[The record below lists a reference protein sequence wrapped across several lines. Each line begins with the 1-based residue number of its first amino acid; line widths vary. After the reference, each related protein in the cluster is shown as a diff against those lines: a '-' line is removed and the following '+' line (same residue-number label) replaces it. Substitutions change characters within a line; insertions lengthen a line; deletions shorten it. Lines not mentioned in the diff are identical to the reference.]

1 MLSQIPILPGIDL
14 GAGIVE
20 ELVFNKGAELWGP
33 IVICAGNNL
42 PRQIRMTSSPAS
54 VDWDSTSYGIYDL
67 GPRRFGIVNA
77 DARADVRL
85 ESLVSRCESQDEVRH
100 KRAGIDPS
108 GHVSLRHNVVK
119 GIPQG
124 EVGATPKAVIK
135 EVAFN
140 RWANYTRA
148 KDVTEFDAA
157 KEADVIFWVN
167 FETVSE
173 ERRIRIIVRKS
184 SVVAAVLIDVC
195 ARVDGPVKAESI
207 HWRWR
212 RGDLLVDLLAG
223 LQRNGD
229 ESEQD

>member
-1 MLSQIPILPGIDL
+1 MEPQARANQVLPQIASLIRIDL
-14 GAGIVE
+14 GARIIE
-20 ELVFNKGAELWGP
+20 EVVFHEGAELRSP
-33 IVICAGNNL
+33 IVICACNNL
-42 PRQIRMTSSPAS
+42 PRQVRVTLPPAS
-54 VDWDSTSYGIYDL
+54 IERDSTSYGIYDL

-100 KRAGIDPS
+100 KRARIDPS

-173 ERRIRIIVRKS
+173 ERRIRIIVRKG
-184 SVVAAVLIDVC
+184 SVIAAILVDIGP
-195 ARVDGPVKAESI
+195 RVDRAVKAESI
-207 HWRWR
+207 HWWWR
-212 RGDLLVDLLAG
+212 RGNLLVDLLPG
-223 LQRNGD
+223 LQ
-229 ESEQD
+229 